1 MSGNGDGCVDA
12 YATFLVKKAQV
23 GADSGFEPLWM
34 PDFLFDFQ
42 SILVEWAL
50 RKGRAAI
57 FADCGLGKSPM
68 SLVWAENVVRKTNR
82 PVLILAPLAVAHQF
96 VREGEK
102 FGVECERS
110 ADGVYKKKIVVTNY
124 ERLGRFDSSDFG
136 GCVCDESSRIK
147 HAGTKT
153 RALVTEFMRV
163 IPYRL
168 LGTATAAP
176 NDWFELGTSSE
187 ALGWLGFQDMLS
199 RFFKEDE
206 IKDYL
211 GWGRKTYR
219 FRGHAKIPFWRWVC
233 SWARACRRPSDLGC
247 SDGSFV
253 LPPLIEDEVIIR
265 TGRVRPGTLLSL
277 PARNLREQRE
287 ERRSTV
293 RVRCEKAAELA
304 CSVDGPSVFW
314 CHLNVE
320 GDMLEKIVPDAL
332 QVKGSQSDGV
342 KEEKLLAFSSGQVK
356 RLVIKPK
363 IGAFGLNWQHCS
375 NVICF
380 PGHSFEQYYQ
390 AVRRCWRFGQKKKV
404 RVTIIAT
411 EGEQRVLA
419 NMQRKAK
426 QADEM
431 FNVLVECMSDDLR
444 IDRMDDA
451 VKTEETP
458 TWL

>member
-1 MSGNGDGCVDA
+1 
-12 YATFLVKKAQV
+12 
-23 GADSGFEPLWM
+23 M

-42 SILVEWAL
+42 SILIKWAL

-57 FADCGLGKSPM
+57 FADCGLGKTPM
-68 SLVWAENVVRKTNR
+68 SLVWAENVVRKINR
-82 PVLILAPLAVAHQF
+82 PVLILTPLAVAQQF

-102 FGVECERS
+102 FDIECERS
-110 ADGVYKKKIVVTNY
+110 RDGKYKKKIVVTNY
-124 ERLGRFDSSDFG
+124 ERLERFDPSDFG
-136 GCVCDESSRIK
+136 GCICDESSRLK

-153 RALVTEFMRV
+153 RALVTEFMRE

-168 LGTATAAP
+168 LGTATDAP

-199 RFFKEDE
+199 RFFKEDT

-211 GWGRKTYR
+211 AWGRKTYR

-247 SDGSFV
+247 DDGPFV
-253 LPPLIEDEVIIR
+253 LLPLIEDEVMIR
-265 TGRVRPGTLLSL
+265 TGRVRPGTLLPM

-293 RVRCEKAAELA
+293 QVRCEKAVELA
-304 CSVDGPSVFW
+304 CSVDGPSVIW
-314 CHLNVE
+314 CHLNIE
-320 GDMLEKIVPDAL
+320 GDLLEKVVPDVL
-332 QVKGSQSDGV
+332 QVKGTQSIEE
-342 KEEKLLAFSSGQVK
+342 KEERLIAFSSGQIK
-356 RLVIKPK
+356 RLVIKPR

-390 AVRRCWRFGQKKKV
+390 AVRRCWRFGQKEEV

-426 QADEM
+426 QADGM
-431 FNVLVECMSDDLR
+431 LDALVRGVSDELR
-444 IDRMDDA
+444 IDRR
-451 VKTEETP
+451 VNFEKVEEVP